1 MTYSAFE
8 ESTDDGSPLE
18 VYQFIEPAGQRYDYC
33 SGDINVS
40 FNGITCLAIPIVR
53 DSIVVKGL
61 TSERPLK
68 ITVPRDNPLAM
79 RFVQFVPNKSI
90 ALQVHRFH
98 RGDLTGDLNVVGD
111 SQLVWGGTIKSVTWE
126 GSNAIIT
133 CGLLV
138 SALQRQGP
146 TKLYQ
151 RLCPHMLYDAQ
162 CAVLESEHNVVGV
175 ITIPDVNEPTVFTMA
190 EASGAVFKGGYA
202 LRNGNEFRSIKDQV
216 TNTITLVSPYNGL
229 ETGET
234 IQIFKGCDR
243 AIATCN
249 TVFDNVANYG
259 GFPYIPIKN
268 PYEVGLED

>member
-1 MTYSAFE
+1 MTYSTFE
-8 ESTDDGSPLE
+8 ESSDDGSPLE
-18 VYQFIEPAGQRYDYC
+18 VYQFVEPGGERWSYC
-33 SGDINVS
+33 SGDIYVN
-40 FNGITCLAIPIVR
+40 FNGVTCSPIPIKR

-79 RFVQFVPNKSI
+79 RFVKFVPNKSI

-98 RGDLTGDLNVVGD
+98 RGDLTGDLNIVGD
-111 SQLVWGGTIKSVTWE
+111 SQLVWAGTIKSVSWE

-162 CAVLESEHNVVGV
+162 CAVLESQHNVLGQ
-175 ITIPDVNEPTVFTMA
+175 ITIPDLDNPSVFTMA

-202 LRNGNEFRSIKDQV
+202 LRNGSEYRTIKDQASNIV
-216 TNTITLVSPYNGL
+216 TLVSPYNGL

-234 IQIFKGCDR
+234 IQLFKGCDKS
-243 AIATCN
+243 IATCN
-249 TVFDNVANYG
+249 TVFANVANYG
-259 GFPYIPIKN
+259 GFPYIPVKN